1 MLMCGAGSPYT
12 YGVFVALYTAL
23 LTFPGNFRFLSV
35 RRTNLSGR
43 LKQAKRLLTQCCT
56 NSWVPTTP

>member
-35 RRTNLSGR
+35 RRTNL
-43 LKQAKRLLTQCCT
+43 
-56 NSWVPTTP
+56 